1 MSRGK
6 KRVVK
11 NYTPDTKYGSSLITQ
26 FVNRVMEDGKKVVA
40 QKVVYEALE
49 IAESKLIEKH
59 KTVSEGFQ
67 NIILAVA
74 PTVVTKTFRV
84 GGTNRQIP
92 VQLLSHQKLFVGM
105 KLLIDGAY
113 ATKKGVT
120 MGKSL
125 GNEII
130 LALDGKGEAHKKREV
145 IEKNAHANRAFA
157 NLS

>member
-11 NYTPDTKYGSSLITQ
+11 NYNNDSKYGSSLITQ
-26 FVNRVMEDGKKVVA
+26 FVNRVMQDGKKVVA
-40 QKVVYEALE
+40 EKVVYEALE
-49 IAESKLIEKH
+49 IAEAKLIEKY
-59 KTVSEGFQ
+59 KTVAEGFQ
-67 NIILAVA
+67 NVVFAVS
-74 PTVVTKTFRV
+74 PTVVTKTCRV

-92 VQLLSHQKLFVGM
+92 VQLLNHQRVFLGM
-105 KLLIDGAY
+105 KLLIEGAY

-130 LALDGKGEAHKKREV
+130 LALEGKGEAHKKREI